1 MFNAAARN
9 SKVWKLRKDHGRN
22 IVGKK
27 VYITVEIEISRH
39 IEYLHAFDTFG
50 LHLYSNT
57 ICLYVHYL
65 EKEILL
71 ILGLAGPGWRGLA
84 FLIVGNLCFFGCPC
98 ERDVG

>member
-1 MFNAAARN
+1 M
-9 SKVWKLRKDHGRN
+9 RKDHGRN
-22 IVGKK
+22 FVGKK
-27 VYITVEIEISRH
+27 VYITVEIEIYRH

-57 ICLYVHYL
+57 IFVYVHYL

-71 ILGLAGPGWRGLA
+71 ILGLAGPVWRGLA

>member
-1 MFNAAARN
+1 M
-9 SKVWKLRKDHGRN
+9 
-22 IVGKK
+22 
-27 VYITVEIEISRH
+27 YITVEIEISRH

-57 ICLYVHYL
+57 MICLLYHRYVYITYL

-71 ILGLAGPGWRGLA
+71 ILGLAGPVWRGLA

>member
-1 MFNAAARN
+1 MAKINVRSPYFVNVATTNLTSA
-9 SKVWKLRKDHGRN
+9 K
-22 IVGKK
+22 I
-27 VYITVEIEISRH
+27 EIEIYRH

-57 ICLYVHYL
+57 IFVYVHYL

-71 ILGLAGPGWRGLA
+71 ILGLAGPVWRGLA